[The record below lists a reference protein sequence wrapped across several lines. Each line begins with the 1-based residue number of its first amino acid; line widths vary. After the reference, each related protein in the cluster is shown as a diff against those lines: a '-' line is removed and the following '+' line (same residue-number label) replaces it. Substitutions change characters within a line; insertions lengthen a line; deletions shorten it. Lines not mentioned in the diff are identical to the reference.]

1 MKMSVPNLLEISKN
15 RKPVEVL
22 LKDLTDENMGLSLS
36 AGQNLVAKAKK
47 AQLCLPDYLRLAV
60 DVNTG
65 DMKDSKLDG
74 YEASLAH
81 LNLPIRDDFQ
91 HGVLLEAAAETFQT
105 YPGTRALFPVVIDDI
120 VQWKYRQDQIESID
134 PIIGQTRTINGTEL
148 LTTVVDDK
156 AGDYQVVGVIAEASN
171 IPTRSIRTS
180 ERSVKIYKFGGG
192 YEFTYEFE
200 RRARLDLITPF
211 AMRNKRE
218 MAIAQVA
225 MATATLLNGDGV
237 APAAPVV
244 TATSLAA
251 AMPAPPTIVAGR
263 LNWEIF
269 LSWVIS
275 RAKIGVP
282 IDTVIGG
289 WDMYLEWLRMFQS
302 PQSNA
307 GISQGQILANAGVH
321 AAIANPSFGFNVN
334 FALSSSMPAGKL
346 LGIIKAET
354 LDEIVENGSDIEEA
368 IRSMDT
374 QTIKYV
380 RTTNRGYKLN
390 FSDTRSVLNLV

>member
-218 MAIAQVA
+218 MAIGQVA

-289 WDMYLEWLRMFQS
+289 WDMYLGHLEEWCF
-302 PQSNA
+302 
-307 GISQGQILANAGVH
+307 
-321 AAIANPSFGFNVN
+321 
-334 FALSSSMPAGKL
+334 
-346 LGIIKAET
+346 
-354 LDEIVENGSDIEEA
+354 
-368 IRSMDT
+368 
-374 QTIKYV
+374 
-380 RTTNRGYKLN
+380 RGDASRLMG
-390 FSDTRSVLNLV
+390 

>member
-218 MAIAQVA
+218 MAIGQAQWRWCCPCGSSCDS
-225 MATATLLNGDGV
+225 N
-237 APAAPVV
+237 
-244 TATSLAA
+244 
-251 AMPAPPTIVAGR
+251 VAGCCDACSSDDCCWAPELGNLPVLGHQPR
-263 LNWEIF
+263 QDRR
-269 LSWVIS
+269 SDRYRYRRMGYVS
-275 RAKIGVP
+275 RMAADVP
-282 IDTVIGG
+282 VSSVECR
-289 WDMYLEWLRMFQS
+289 YF
-302 PQSNA
+302 A
-307 GISQGQILANAGVH
+307 G
-321 AAIANPSFGFNVN
+321 PD
-334 FALSSSMPAGKL
+334 PC
-346 LGIIKAET
+346 ECRRPCC
-354 LDEIVENGSDIEEA
+354 D
-368 IRSMDT
+368 R
-374 QTIKYV
+374 
-380 RTTNRGYKLN
+380 
-390 FSDTRSVLNLV
+390 

>member
-307 GISQGQILANAGVH
+307 GTSLSRLRCLLASCSA
-321 AAIANPSFGFNVN
+321 
-334 FALSSSMPAGKL
+334 SSRLRLWMRSLKMVVTSKKQSAPWTRRL
-346 LGIIKAET
+346 LNT
-354 LDEIVENGSDIEEA
+354 
-368 IRSMDT
+368 
-374 QTIKYV
+374 
-380 RTTNRGYKLN
+380 
-390 FSDTRSVLNLV
+390 SVLRIAGTSSISPTPGQYLILCNNT